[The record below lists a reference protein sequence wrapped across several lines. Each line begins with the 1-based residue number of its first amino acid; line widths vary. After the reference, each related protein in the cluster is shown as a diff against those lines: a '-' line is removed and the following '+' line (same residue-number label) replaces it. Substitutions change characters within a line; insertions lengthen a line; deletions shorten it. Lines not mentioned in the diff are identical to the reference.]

1 MTARSPTRATAAP
14 RSRSGV
20 CTEGWGCRRRRSRS
34 APCCWRWSSR
44 SCRAGATSSPWPRS
58 ARRSSSPS
66 SWASP
71 TGSTSTSRGSS
82 RSCWSPCSAATG
94 SRRRRVHPRGRP
106 RTKSAPPSRH
116 DPAGPGRG
124 HRRLRRRRG
133 AGDHGRADERRGHH
147 RPADL
152 PRHRGG
158 ARSPRV
164 AVRARP
170 DRVPAGCPR
179 ADVARGADRRFRRD
193 VRPPDAGRRPV
204 DILGHGS
211 AVRGRRRLG
220 ADRGGGGPSLARRRG
235 GRARARTLPL
245 GAPARPPFDAW
256 PAAMTMAAL
265 LALAYDR
272 PRLGLGLLGLGAATK
287 LFPALLVPMTL
298 VWLVARGERR
308 AAWQGAAVFAAVVAI
323 VALPVA
329 PHGLGRVVSFHLD
342 RPVQIESTPATVL
355 FAVDESTVIG
365 TAGHPDPFK
374 SQGLVGAP
382 ADAVA
387 DVFAVLSV
395 LCIAVVAVAARLR
408 TDVRRLVLCAFATL
422 LAFVAFGKVLSPQ
435 FLLWLVPF
443 AAIAWARR
451 EWATAVATT
460 AAVVATQLEF
470 PSRYWDLVAGDTG
483 PVVLVGLR
491 NALLLVALTSLLVQ
505 LAAPARWR
513 RPAPAATR

>member
-1 MTARSPTRATAAP
+1 MTRRALVAATAVFAVVAVLATTVGP
-14 RSRSGV
+14 TSDAGITDLPIYRDIAAALDHGAWPYEHALTEYPPVALVPMWLAAQTGDFDVTFGLLMLAAGLLTFWATVRLCEAGGGSGPI
-20 CTEGWGCRRRRSRS
+20 
-34 APCCWRWSSR
+34 A
-44 SCRAGATSSPWPRS
+44 AGALILAPL
-58 ARRSSSPS
+58 AV
-66 SWASP
+66 
-71 TGSTSTSRGSS
+71 G
-82 RSCWSPCSAATG
+82 AA
-94 SRRRRVHPRGRP
+94 
-106 RTKSAPPSRH
+106 
-116 DPAGPGRG
+116 
-124 HRRLRRRRG
+124 
-133 AGDHGRADERRGHH
+133 
-147 RPADL
+147 
-152 PRHRGG
+152 
-158 ARSPRV
+158 
-164 AVRARP
+164 
-170 DRVPAGCPR
+170 
-179 ADVARGADRRFRRD
+179 
-193 VRPPDAGRRPV
+193 
-204 DILGHGS
+204 
-211 AVRGRRRLG
+211 
-220 ADRGGGGPSLARRRG
+220 
-235 GRARARTLPL
+235 ARTH
-245 GAPARPPFDAW
+245 FDAW

-308 AAWQGAAVFAAVVAI
+308 AAWQGAAVFAAAVAI
-323 VALPVA
+323 VALPFA

-355 FAVDESTVIG
+355 FAVDESTVTG

-374 SQGLVGAP
+374 SQGLVGGP

-408 TDVRRLVLCAFATL
+408 TDVRGLVLCAFATL

-443 AAIAWARR
+443 AAIAWAWR